1 MRFFFIVILSLTEV
15 FGSWNPF
22 NSNSK
27 NCSQLID
34 LKIGSQLVYHTYD
47 RNEKLIVKSFFK
59 VADEDQTPDGKRFTL
74 FSESKD
80 SKSARIYD
88 AAFVWDCKP
97 GAFLIDLKNYLP
109 PATMSAYQGMEIRGE
124 LKQID
129 YPVQCPLDQV
139 FPDIILNLEAW
150 NNSNKYADIK
160 LQVNNRKMNGE
171 ESISC
176 PAGTYKC
183 KKMTYDLTISTVNL
197 GFPATNK
204 FTITEWFS
212 NDVGM
217 VRHDYYKKDKLINTI
232 VLAERNF

>member
-1 MRFFFIVILSLTEV
+1 MRFILIVFLSLTEV
-15 FGSWNPF
+15 FASWDPQV
-22 NSNSK
+22 SQSK
-27 NCSQLID
+27 ACSQLSS
-34 LKIGSQLVYHTYD
+34 LKISSQLVYHTYD
-47 RNEKLIVKSFFK
+47 RNEKLIVKSYFK
-59 VADEDQTPDGKRFTL
+59 VVDEDKTADGKRFTL

-80 SKSARIYD
+80 AKSERIYD

-129 YPVQCPLDQV
+129 YPLQCPLDQV

-160 LQVNNRKMNGE
+160 LQVNNRRMNGE

-176 PAGTYKC
+176 PAGTFKC

-204 FTITEWFS
+204 FSITEWFS
-212 NDVGM
+212 DEVGM

-232 VLAERNF
+232 VLAERKF